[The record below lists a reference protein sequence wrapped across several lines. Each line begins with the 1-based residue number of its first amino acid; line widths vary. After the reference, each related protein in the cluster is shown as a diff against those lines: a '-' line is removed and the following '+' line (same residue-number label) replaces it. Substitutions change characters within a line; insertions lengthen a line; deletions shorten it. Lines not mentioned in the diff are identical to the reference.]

1 MGGACVGVGLHGS
14 RRYRIPYRGDRAVGP
29 DAQPPQVQVPHPQPP
44 PVADGR
50 ASVPDAV
57 PAANE
62 YRRRARSLPQF
73 GHETIVSTDAVIERR
88 SSNRCSQAMQ
98 TYS

>member
-1 MGGACVGVGLHGS
+1 MPGPGPTF
-14 RRYRIPYRGDRAVGP
+14 RRRRDIDIDISGRAKTPY
-29 DAQPPQVQVPHPQPP
+29 PPQVHVPHPQPP
-44 PVADGR
+44 PDAMGGP
-50 ASVPDAV
+50 ASGPEAV

-73 GHETIVSTDAVIERR
+73 GHDTTVSTEAVIGRR
-88 SSNRCSQAMQ
+88 SSNRCSQAMH

>member
-1 MGGACVGVGLHGS
+1 MVSAGS
-14 RRYRIPYRGDRAVGP
+14 SATWIDIAWRPKTRP
-29 DAQPPQVQVPHPQPP
+29 QPPQVHVPHPQPP
-44 PVADGR
+44 PDAMGP
-50 ASVPDAV
+50 ASVPEAA

-73 GHETIVSTDAVIERR
+73 GQDTTVSTDAVIGRR
-88 SSNRCSQAMQ
+88 SSNRCSQAMH